1 MGPLGSVLYG
11 RPRKI
16 AFLTAE
22 DAEDGQDRTM
32 VARVVPPR
40 PSAYSAVQKD
50 VWSKDAGFTP
60 SAGCPSNRSTSTAS
74 SVGCLGSSQPATY
87 CRLTLPDKRQ
97 VLITDTV
104 GFIQKLP
111 PTVVASQSHP
121 REPSEAD
128 LLLHI
133 VDIASDTSAQ
143 QCHTVEDI
151 LKDLGLADKPTLLVL
166 NKIDLLG
173 GEIEPGDDEAV
184 RKYIDQLCARVQK
197 AAFISA
203 SKGWAWA
210 AISLYYCE

>member
-1 MGPLGSVLYG
+1 VRKHRALYRHRRSIEGIPVVAIVGYTNAGKSTLLNALSDANVLV
-11 RPRKI
+11 
-16 AFLTAE
+16 E
-22 DAEDGQDRTM
+22 D
-32 VARVVPPR
+32 
-40 PSAYSAVQKD
+40 KL
-50 VWSKDAGFTP
+50 F
-60 SAGCPSNRSTSTAS
+60 
-74 SVGCLGSSQPATY
+74 ATLDPTTR
-87 CRLTLPDKRQ
+87 RLTLPNKRQ

-111 PTVVASQSHP
+111 PTVVAAF
-121 REPSEAD
+121 RATLEELSEAD

-151 LKDLGLADKPTLLVL
+151 LKDLGLADMPTLLVL

-203 SKGWAWA
+203 SKGWGLNRMLELIAEMLDNRQEA
-210 AISLYYCE
+210 